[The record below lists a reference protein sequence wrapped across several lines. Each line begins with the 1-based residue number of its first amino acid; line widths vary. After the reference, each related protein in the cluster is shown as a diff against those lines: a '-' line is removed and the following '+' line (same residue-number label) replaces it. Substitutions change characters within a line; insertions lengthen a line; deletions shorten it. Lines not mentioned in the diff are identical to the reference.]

1 MAVER
6 APGRVVL
13 RFSEP
18 VEIAFGA
25 VRVFD
30 AEGGQIQQGEPF
42 HPDGNGSEVAVR
54 LRTDLPDGG
63 YTATY
68 RVVSADSHPV
78 SGGFVFSV
86 GSESAAPAAS
96 VADLLGDQRAGPA
109 TSVAFGVARAVAYAA

>member
-1 MAVER
+1 MAER
-6 APGRVVL
+6 APGQVVL

-30 AEGGQIQQGEPF
+30 ADGAQVQQGEPF
-42 HPDGNGSEVAVR
+42 HPRGRDDEVAIR
-54 LRTDLPDGG
+54 LRDGVADGG
-63 YTATY
+63 YTVTY

-86 GSESAAPAAS
+86 GKR
-96 VADLLGDQRAGPA
+96 GG
-109 TSVAFGVARAVAYAA
+109 RAVGERRRPARRPEGRAR